1 VIDKLRTFV
10 MRLPIVKILRRHH
23 DDKCEAACLR
33 EELLR
38 QQHDIS
44 RRVHV
49 IEWQTFPHTHA
60 KGTDRDDH

>member
-1 VIDKLRTFV
+1 VIDKLRMFL

-23 DDKCEAACLR
+23 DEKCEAACLR
-33 EELLR
+33 DELLR

-49 IEWQTFPHTHA
+49 IEWQTFPHT
-60 KGTDRDDH
+60 KKDPDRDDS